1 MEIHIVKSGETLSSI
16 AREYGVS
23 LSRLAGE
30 NGLRNADD
38 LAVGQALCVRVPT
51 LTHTVRAGDT
61 VYSIA
66 RKYGISARTLFQR
79 NFSLAGESRLAVGQE
94 IAISYGEEITR
105 TIAVNA
111 YAYPFINEQLRN
123 ETFPYLTYMT
133 PFTYGISSDG
143 GLLPLDDTALL
154 SAAGR
159 YQTASLMHLSTLT
172 EAGSFSNA
180 RSSMLLRDVDLQER
194 LIEEILL
201 VMRRSGYYGL
211 DIDFEFVL
219 PAEREA
225 YAAFVRR
232 VRERLHPFGYPVIV
246 ALAPKTS
253 AEQKGLLYEAHDY
266 ALLGAAAD
274 AVFLMTYEWG
284 YTYGPPMAV
293 APLPQVRDVLRYALS
308 EIPSEKI
315 FLGIPIY
322 GYDWTLPYQKGT
334 SRANSLSPAQ
344 AVLLAVRERAEIV
357 YDETAQAPY
366 FNYTDR
372 RGSVHTVWFEDARS
386 VRSKLS
392 LAEEYDLAGIGIWNL
407 LREFPQ
413 MWSVLSSTFQIETVL

>member
-1 MEIHIVKSGETLSSI
+1 MEIHIVRSGETLDSI
-16 AREYGVS
+16 AQRYGVS

-30 NGLRNADD
+30 NGLRENAS

-51 LTHTVRAGDT
+51 LTHAVREGDT

-66 RKYGISARTLFQR
+66 RQYGISARALYQR
-79 NFSLAGESRLAVGQE
+79 NFALQGESRLVVGQE
-94 IAISYGEEITR
+94 LAISYGDEPTR
-105 TIAVNA
+105 TIGVNG
-111 YAYPFINEQLRN
+111 YAYPFLSEQLRN
-123 ETFPYLTYMT
+123 STFPYLTYMT
-133 PFTYGISSDG
+133 PFTYGISSVG
-143 GLLPLDDTALL
+143 NLLPFDDTQLL
-154 SAAGR
+154 ASAGR
-159 YQTASLMHLSTLT
+159 YGTASLMHLSTLT
-172 EAGSFSNA
+172 EAGNFSNA

-194 LIEEILL
+194 LIEEILE

-253 AEQKGLLYEAHDY
+253 ADQPGLLYEAHDY
-266 ALLGAAAD
+266 ALLGEAAD

-293 APLPQVRDVLRYALS
+293 APLPQVRNVVRYALS

-322 GYDWTLPYQKGT
+322 GYDWTLPYRQGT
-334 SRANSLSPAQ
+334 SKADSLSPVR
-344 AVLLAVRERAEIV
+344 AVEIAVRERADIV

-372 RGSVHTVWFEDARS
+372 QNLVHTVWFEDARS
-386 VRSKLS
+386 IQSKLR
-392 LAEEYDLAGIGIWNL
+392 LVEEYDLAGIGIWNL
-407 LREFPQ
+407 LRDFPQ
-413 MWSVLSSTFQIETVL
+413 MWSVLDSTFRIETVL